1 VRRFLTVLLVGAAA
15 ACAPPPPVVV
25 APAMPAHP
33 DFLFPGAPP
42 GTPPA
47 TLERLDRGWRLLQS
61 DDVAGAEREFAALL
75 RANRSFTPAVA
86 GQGYVELARGRPAE
100 ALTAFERAT
109 SGEAAYA
116 PALVGRALALLAA
129 GRHDEALTGFEA
141 ALAADP
147 SLTDLAP
154 RIELLRVRQ
163 LQDRVNRAERAA
175 AAGRWDEARDAYH
188 AAIAASPESAFLYRD
203 LARAEQRA
211 GQSEAALEHA
221 RRALALDA
229 DDARAHLVVAEVLA
243 ARDDF
248 DGAIAAYQRVA
259 ALEPS
264 PATTDA
270 IAGLRERARDAA
282 LPAQYHAIASSPA
295 ATRGDLAALLGVRL
309 AGVLAAAP
317 QRQLVV
323 TDVRGHWARPW
334 IESTARSGA
343 MEVFSN
349 YTFQP
354 GARLRRADVADVVS
368 RVLALLPPATAG
380 NAPWDTATVT
390 MTDVPPG
397 HLAYP
402 AVRRAVSAGVMAL
415 DGGAFRLLQP
425 VTGADL
431 AAIVARL
438 EALALRGNRGGW

>member
-1 VRRFLTVLLVGAAA
+1 
-15 ACAPPPPVVV
+15 
-25 APAMPAHP
+25 
-33 DFLFPGAPP
+33 
-42 GTPPA
+42 
-47 TLERLDRGWRLLQS
+47 
-61 DDVAGAEREFAALL
+61 
-75 RANRSFTPAVA
+75 
-86 GQGYVELARGRPAE
+86 
-100 ALTAFERAT
+100 LTAFERAT